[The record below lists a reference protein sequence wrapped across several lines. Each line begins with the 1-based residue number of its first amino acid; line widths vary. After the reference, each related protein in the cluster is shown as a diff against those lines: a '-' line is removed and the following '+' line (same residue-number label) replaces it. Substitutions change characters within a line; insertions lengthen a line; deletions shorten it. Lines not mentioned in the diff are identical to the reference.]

1 MNKIKDLRKIDDSFL
16 IEICNLF
23 NVSTNI
29 FKNSV
34 NNVTVYINSQT
45 KREIS
50 ILCDKTN
57 KMRSYFNTKTK
68 HFSHKVNDQWCEDVI
83 KKYFNI
89 KYII

>member
-1 MNKIKDLRKIDDSFL
+1 MVKIKELRKIDDSFL

-34 NNVTVYINSQT
+34 NKVTVYINSQT
-45 KREIS
+45 KRKIC
-50 ILCDKTN
+50 ILCSKTN

-68 HFSHKVNDQWCEDVI
+68 HFSQKVNNHWCEDVI

-89 KYII
+89 KYI

>member
-1 MNKIKDLRKIDDSFL
+1 MTNIQELRKIDDSFL

-34 NNVTVYINSQT
+34 NKLTVYINSQT

-57 KMRSYFNTKTK
+57 KMRSYFNTKAN
-68 HFSHKVNDQWCEDVI
+68 HFSLKVNNQWCEDVI

-89 KYII
+89 KYI

>member
-1 MNKIKDLRKIDDSFL
+1 MNKIKQLRKIDDLFL
-16 IEICNLF
+16 IKICNLF

-34 NNVTVYINSQT
+34 NKVTVYINSQT
-45 KREIS
+45 KREIN

-57 KMRSYFNTKTK
+57 KMRSYFNTNTK

-89 KYII
+89 KYIR

>member
-1 MNKIKDLRKIDDSFL
+1 MTKIKELRKIDDSFL
-16 IEICNLF
+16 MEICNLF

-34 NNVTVYINSQT
+34 NKMTVYINSQT
-45 KREIS
+45 NRKIS
-50 ILCDKTN
+50 ILCNKTN

-68 HFSHKVNDQWCEDVI
+68 HFSLKTNGHWCEDVI

-89 KYII
+89 KYI

>member
-1 MNKIKDLRKIDDSFL
+1 MTKNKELRIIDDSFL
-16 IEICNLF
+16 IKLCDLL

-29 FKNSV
+29 FKNSG
-34 NNVTVYINSQT
+34 NKVTVYINSQT

-50 ILCDKTN
+50 ILCYKTN

-68 HFSHKVNDQWCEDVI
+68 HFSLKLNDQYCEDVI

-89 KYII
+89 KYI